1 MIVQCQNHINEEER
15 SKLSKNV
22 IDSENLDFSQYSH
35 LLQDNAPGTDNVYE
49 SNFQDNNEEDSNLD
63 PGS

>member
-1 MIVQCQNHINEEER
+1 MKKKR

>member
-1 MIVQCQNHINEEER
+1 MKKKR

-22 IDSENLDFSQYSH
+22 IDSENLDFSQYLH
-35 LLQDNAPGTDNVYE
+35 LLQEQAQGTDNVYE

-63 PGS
+63 PGSQRARTKTT